1 MTENKLFSTKFD
13 LPERGNEKDWME
25 FEKTEYPIWI
35 TVPIK
40 QSSTSNEERAISP
53 TMRMRSVRNKGIT
66 NGSEYYPEN
75 DDESKSTKPPSAVD
89 TSFEDSW
96 ISDDD
101 DDDDTLTVSLYY
113 KPPMIDDTTT
123 QQDDHQQDI
132 SRSLLFD
139 CDASRTDSALELVDT
154 LKKGCKLCNKKIMGL
169 VDKLSV
175 VSRTDADEEAAITDT
190 QEDCGVEIT
199 LDNYKK

>member
-1 MTENKLFSTKFD
+1 MTVNKLFSTKFD

-25 FEKTEYPIWI
+25 FEKTEYPVWI

-66 NGSEYYPEN
+66 SRSEYYPEN
-75 DDESKSTKPPSAVD
+75 DDELKSIKPPSAVD

-96 ISDDD
+96 ISDD

-139 CDASRTDSALELVDT
+139 CDASRTDSALELVDS
-154 LKKGCKLCNKKIMGL
+154 LKRGCKLCNQKIKGL
-169 VDKLSV
+169 VDILSV
-175 VSRTDADEEAAITDT
+175 VSPADADETLITET
-190 QEDCGVEIT
+190 QEGYGVEIT